1 MLMNL
6 SCKLYSNIV
15 AFAQDKRGVTAIEYA
30 IIGVAVSTIVYTVF
44 NGSDSETGLKGAL
57 NTAMKTI
64 TSNVASAG
72 TAVK

>member
-30 IIGVAVSTIVYTVF
+30 IIGVAISAIVYTMF
-44 NGSDSETGLKGAL
+44 NGTLKGAL
-57 NTAMKTI
+57 TGAMTTI
-64 TSNVASAG
+64 SNKISSASSI
-72 TAVK
+72 

>member
-30 IIGVAVSTIVYTVF
+30 IIGVAMSAIVYSVF
-44 NGSDSETGLKGAL
+44 NGNLKTALTTAISTISTNIATAGKTG
-57 NTAMKTI
+57 
-64 TSNVASAG
+64 S
-72 TAVK
+72 

>member
-30 IIGVAVSTIVYTVF
+30 IIGVAMSAIVYAVF
-44 NGSDSETGLKGAL
+44 NGNLKDTLDGAMDTISD
-57 NTAMKTI
+57 NI
-64 TSNVASAG
+64 TSANTIA
-72 TAVK
+72 K

>member
-30 IIGVAVSTIVYTVF
+30 IIGVAMSAIVYTMF
-44 NGSDSETGLKGAL
+44 HGTLSGTLTS
-57 NTAMKTI
+57 AMATI
-64 TSNVASAG
+64 TSNISGASSG
-72 TAVK
+72 L

>member
-30 IIGVAVSTIVYTVF
+30 IIGVAMSAIVYSMFSGT
-44 NGSDSETGLKGAL
+44 LKSNLTSAI
-57 NTAMKTI
+57 TTI
-64 TSNVASAG
+64 SNNISSASSL
-72 TAVK
+72 

>member
-30 IIGVAVSTIVYTVF
+30 IIGVAMSAIVYAVF
-44 NGSDSETGLKGAL
+44 DGPLKGSL
-57 NTAMKTI
+57 TQAMSAISTKI
-64 TSNVASAG
+64 TSASNI
-72 TAVK
+72 TVKS

>member
-30 IIGVAVSTIVYTVF
+30 IIGVAMSAIVYAVF
-44 NGSDSETGLKGAL
+44 NGDLKTAL
-57 NTAMKTI
+57 KDAISTI
-64 TSNVASAG
+64 SSNIDTAG
-72 TAVK
+72 TI